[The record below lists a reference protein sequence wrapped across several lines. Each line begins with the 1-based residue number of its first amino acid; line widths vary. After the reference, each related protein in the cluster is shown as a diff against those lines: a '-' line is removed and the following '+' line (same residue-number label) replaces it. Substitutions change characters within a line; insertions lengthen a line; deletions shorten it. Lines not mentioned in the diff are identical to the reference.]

1 MPKPDKSGPFIRYP
15 HRLQWEGEGDLF
27 WIEAY
32 GPDVLRF
39 RSSRSLRI
47 AAEDWNL
54 IPQPEVDLEIQI
66 GGDKAVVTNG
76 GIRAEIRG
84 RDGRVTYLNRDGEV
98 LLREAFDHHVPR
110 FARQYR
116 SRGSEHF
123 ELALTFEADK
133 DEHLYGMGQYPND
146 CLDLKGT
153 VLELA
158 QRNTQISIP
167 FLLSSR
173 GYGLLWNNPSVG
185 RAELS
190 MTHTRF
196 TARYARQIDYLIFPG
211 RTPAELVRRYAD
223 LTGKP
228 PMMPEFAAGFWQS
241 KLRYASQEELLS
253 VAREYRRRGLP
264 LSVIVADFYHWP
276 CSGDWRFDPRFWPD
290 PAAMVEELASMG
302 VKLLVSVWP
311 TAQRDSE
318 NYEALRS
325 QNYLIRPEAGVNVF
339 LAYKDMLTFV
349 DVTHPGARR
358 FLWGKIKENYHDLG
372 VRIFWLDEAEPEI
385 DPLDYENVRY
395 YAGNGLEVSNL
406 YPYHFA
412 QALYEGQIAS
422 GQIEIINQIRC
433 GWIGIQR
440 FGVALWSGDIYSNF
454 DTLRRQIK
462 AALNLSLCGIPW
474 WSSDIGGF
482 FWDRETAE
490 QFPELLVRWFQFGAF
505 CPIMR
510 LHGHRPPFTEVEGS
524 LMGTGGPNEVWSF
537 GEEAY
542 QIMACY
548 LQVRERLRPYI
559 LQQMARASRDG
570 TPVMRPLFF
579 DFPEDEACYLVEDQ
593 YLFGPDLLVAPVL
606 EYGARSREVYLPAGA
621 TWTDARDGTVTAGGQ
636 TITAPVSLEHIP
648 VYCRDGLELSLR

>member
-1 MPKPDKSGPFIRYP
+1 MSQTERVGPFTRFP
-15 HRLQWEGEGDLF
+15 NRLQWEEEGERF
-27 WIEAY
+27 WIDPY
-32 GPDVLRF
+32 GPKTLRF

-47 AAEDWNL
+47 AEQDWNL
-54 IPQPEVDLEIQI
+54 IPQSEAKLEIWI
-66 GGDKAVVTNG
+66 DENRAIVTNG
-76 GIRAEIRG
+76 TLRAEIRAW
-84 RDGRVTYLNRDGEV
+84 DGRVRYLNEQGEV
-98 LLREAFDHHVPR
+98 LLWESFHQHVPR
-110 FARQYR
+110 FARRYQ
-116 SRGSEHF
+116 SRGSDHF
-123 ELALTFEADK
+123 ELTLTFDADK
-133 DEHLYGMGQYPND
+133 HEHLYGMGQYSND

-158 QRNTQISIP
+158 QKNTQISIP

-173 GYGLLWNNPSVG
+173 GYGFIWNNPSVG

-190 MTHTRF
+190 KTHTSF

-211 RTPAELVRRYAD
+211 RTPAEIVRKYSD
-223 LTGKP
+223 LTGKS

-241 KLRYASQEELLS
+241 KLGYASQEELLS
-253 VAREYRRRGLP
+253 VAREYVRRHLP

-276 CSGDWRFDPRFWPD
+276 RSGDWTFDPTFWPD
-290 PAAMVEELASMG
+290 PQAMVEELESMG
-302 VKLLVSVWP
+302 VKLLVSIWP
-311 TAQRDSE
+311 TADRHSE

-325 QNYLIRPEAGVNVF
+325 QNYLVRPEVGVNVL

-358 FLWGKIKENYHDLG
+358 FLWDKIKQNYHDLG

-412 QALYEGQIAS
+412 QAIHEGQTQC
-422 GQIEIINQIRC
+422 GQTEIINQIRC

-440 FGVALWSGDIYSNF
+440 FGAALWSGDIYGNF
-454 DTLRRQIK
+454 DTLRRQVK
-462 AALNLSLCGIPW
+462 AGLNLSLCGIPW

-482 FWDRETAE
+482 FWDRDTPE
-490 QFPELLVRWFQFGAF
+490 QFQEVLVRWFQFGAF

-510 LHGHRPPFTEVEGS
+510 LHGNRPPYTEIEGS
-524 LMGTGGPNEVWSF
+524 LMGTGGANEVWSF

-542 QIMACY
+542 RIMAHY
-548 LQVRERLRPYI
+548 LHVRERLRPYI
-559 LQQMARASRDG
+559 LQQMARASQDG

-579 DFPEDEACYLVEDQ
+579 DFPQDETCHLVEDQ
-593 YLFGPDLLVAPVL
+593 YMFGPDLLVAPVL
-606 EYGARSREVYLPAGA
+606 EYGAQSRAIYLPPGA
-621 TWTDARDGTVTAGGQ
+621 TWTDALSGTATAGGQ
-636 TITAPVSLEHIP
+636 TITVPVSLDHIP
-648 VYCRDGLELSLR
+648 VFCKDGVGFSLR